1 MQAVQQILPETLL
14 AYRLL
19 QILVG
24 GGNDTYIEI
33 SVRLVAYGTVP
44 PFLYGT
50 KQHLL
55 RSQCKVAYLVQKQ
68 RTAICL
74 VEISLRGVVSTRK
87 CALDMPEKCRR
98 RKLDGERAAVHR
110 HEGFAG
116 TLALFMQVMGYM
128 LLARTVL
135 TEYQHAHIGRGN

>member
-50 KQHLL
+50 KQQLL
-55 RSQCKVAYLVQKQ
+55 RLQRQIAYLVQKQ

-74 VEISLRGVVSTRK
+74 VEISLRGAVSTRK
-87 CALDMPEKCRR
+87 CALDMPENADGASWAESEPQSTGTKGLPERLLFSCR
-98 RKLDGERAAVHR
+98 
-110 HEGFAG
+110 
-116 TLALFMQVMGYM
+116 
-128 LLARTVL
+128 
-135 TEYQHAHIGRGN
+135 